1 MRLLIAEDDRTTAD
15 TLARR
20 LKEEHYAVDVCY
32 DGDEAWDYLS
42 ATEYDVAVLDIM
54 MPGRDGISLVRGLR
68 KAGRDMAV
76 LLLTAARRG
85 VRPGRG
91 AQRRRGRLS
100 GEAVRL

>member
-54 MPGRDGISLVRGLR
+54 MPGRDGISLVRGAAQGG
-68 KAGRDMAV
+68 AGHGG
-76 LLLTAARRG
+76 AAC
-85 VRPGRG
+85 
-91 AQRRRGRLS
+91 
-100 GEAVRL
+100 